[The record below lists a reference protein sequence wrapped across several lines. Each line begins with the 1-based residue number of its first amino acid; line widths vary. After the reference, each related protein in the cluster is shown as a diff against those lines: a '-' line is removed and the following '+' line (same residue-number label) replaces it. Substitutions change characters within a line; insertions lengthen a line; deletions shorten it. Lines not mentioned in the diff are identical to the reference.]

1 MRMIMHRTEVNLQ
14 SHSYPVHI
22 GRGLLSDSDIW
33 DRHLSDGRIL
43 IVSNEVVAPLYL
55 ERLRQALTGRT
66 VDTLVLPDGES
77 NKTIATWSSVIDRLV
92 GLEARRDTNLIALGG
107 GVIGDIGGFAA
118 AAYMRGVR
126 LLQAPTTLLAQVD
139 SSVGGKTGVNHLH
152 GKNLIGAFYQPSAVI
167 ADMDTLETLPDREY
181 RAGLAEVVKYGAI
194 SDREFFSW
202 LESSA
207 DLIGSRDGQTLEHLV
222 QSCVRNK
229 AEVVSKDERE
239 AGIRAIL
246 NFGHSFGHALET
258 VTDYHRYLHG
268 EAVAI
273 GMVMA
278 TRLSALRGLCNE
290 ACTARLQQLLDTFH
304 LPTTLPASVS
314 ATSILKAIA
323 LDKKAISVGTR
334 LILLREIGQA
344 VIDADSEKS
353 DILTVIRQSQQ
364 S

>member
-1 MRMIMHRTEVNLQ
+1 MTMHTTEVKLQ

-22 GRGLLSDSDIW
+22 GRGLLSDSGTW
-33 DRHLSDGRIL
+33 DRYLSDGRIL
-43 IVSNEVVAPLYL
+43 VVTNEIVAPLYL
-55 ERLRQALTGRT
+55 KRLQQALAGRT
-66 VDTLVLPDGES
+66 VDTLILPDGES
-77 NKTIATWSSVIDRLV
+77 NKTVSTWSSVINRLV
-92 GLEARRDTNLIALGG
+92 GMKAQRDTNLIALGG

-139 SSVGGKTGVNHLH
+139 SSVGGKTGVNHQQ

-194 SDREFFSW
+194 SDKEFFSW

-207 DLIGSRDGQTLEHLV
+207 DLIGNRDGQVLEQLV

-229 AEVVSKDERE
+229 AEVVSMDERE
-239 AGIRAIL
+239 SGIRAIL
-246 NFGHSFGHALET
+246 NFGHSFGHALESLT
-258 VTDYHRYLHG
+258 GYHHYLHG

-273 GMVMA
+273 GMVLA
-278 TRLSALRGLCNE
+278 ARLSALRGLCTE
-290 ACTARLQQLLDTFH
+290 ECVARLRRLLETFH
-304 LPTTLPASVS
+304 LPTTLPLSVS
-314 ATSILKAIA
+314 ATNMLGAIA
-323 LDKKAISVGTR
+323 LDKKAVSSGLR

-344 VIDADSEKS
+344 VIDGDSEKS
-353 DILTVIRQSQQ
+353 DILTVIRHSQL